1 LSSATAIDVA
11 QGITVDD
18 GKSNAGNINTYST
31 TIPANGNL
39 IRNLING
46 SELLMS
52 NITHL
57 YALSALDFIDT
68 STYPGMAPWVPS
80 YTASDMLD
88 GNTGIGSA
96 LVGAYV
102 KSLDIRRRAASMG
115 AMWGGRKPV
124 QNAIV
129 PGGVTTAVDTTYPL
143 TPVSTDYDKYGPFN
157 LGDTINNFVS
167 QLNIVRDFVNQT
179 YIPNVLLV
187 ATSYTKYFYSGTTNA
202 YLLSYGDFIY
212 DSTGSLA
219 IKRGI
224 TPAAVP
230 LVGATFDQANI
241 LEYVDYSH
249 YVYGLG
255 ETALHPFAGR
265 TDATVKTS
273 PQISYSWLKAPRYN
287 QGGSIRVCEVGPLAR
302 VINTFANGGGPTV
315 SQTGT
320 GVTAWSSV
328 PTNYNVTNLVTAAL
342 TVVPGGS
349 TALLLSTLGRHAA
362 RALET
367 KYVGDAL
374 AAWVTTINTSQS
386 AYTYKKLPKQISEGF
401 GLREAQRGALGH
413 WIKIENKKIAKYQC
427 VVPTT
432 WNASPKDAL
441 GNHGP
446 AEEALIGTTLGNTTE
461 DQIVNILRTLHPFD
475 FCIACAVHVVGADG
489 KEMTK
494 FAVDPDGKVTVEK

>member
-1 LSSATAIDVA
+1 VA
-11 QGITVDD
+11 QGITIDD
-18 GKSNAGNINTYST
+18 GKSNGSGNINTYST
-31 TIPANGNL
+31 QIPANGNT

-68 STYPGMAPWVPS
+68 STYPGMAPWLPS
-80 YTASDMLD
+80 YTASDMLA
-88 GNTGIGSA
+88 GNEGIGSA
-96 LVGAYV
+96 LVAAYV

-129 PGGVTTAVDTTYPL
+129 PGGVTTSTDSTYPL
-143 TPVSTDYDKYGPFN
+143 TAVSTDYDQFGPYN
-157 LGDTINNFVS
+157 LAETQTNFLT

-202 YLLSYGDFIY
+202 YLLSYGDFIT
-212 DSTGSLA
+212 DGAGTLA
-219 IKRGI
+219 IKRG
-224 TPAAVP
+224 
-230 LVGATFDQANI
+230 LVSPTLSGITFDQANI

-249 YVYGLG
+249 YQYGLG
-255 ETALHPFAGR
+255 ETALHPLAGR
-265 TDATVKTS
+265 TDPWADST
-273 PQISYSWLKAPRYN
+273 SYSWLKAPRYN
-287 QGGSIRVCEVGPLAR
+287 DAGTIRVCEVGPLAR
-302 VINTFANGGGPTV
+302 VINTHARGGGPVV
-315 SQTGT
+315 SQIGT
-320 GVTAWSSV
+320 GVNVWSAV
-328 PTNYNVTNLVTAAL
+328 PNNYNVSNLVTAAM
-342 TVVPGGS
+342 TIVPGNS
-349 TALLLSTLGRHAA
+349 TPLLLSTLGRHAA

-367 KYVGDAL
+367 KYVADAL
-374 AAWVTTINTSQS
+374 AAWVGTVNAGQP
-386 AYTYKKLPKQISEGF
+386 AYTYKKLPKQISVGF

-432 WNASPKDAL
+432 WNGSPKAN
-441 GNHGP
+441 GQRG
-446 AEEALIGTTLGNTTE
+446 ATEEALVGVNLGNTTA
-461 DQIVNILRTLHPFD
+461 DQIVNILRTVHPFD

-494 FAVDPDGKVTVEK
+494 FAVDTGGRITVEK